1 MTAAQMLGRLPV
13 EHLTDCSH
21 VSEAGGKS
29 NRLTMEAH
37 HDLGRLAHESAF
49 ELQAGAQ
56 PQSPPPHLSSGVPS
70 VHLEG
75 DPWSDTYSIQSC
87 LPDETEKGA
96 EGRLDPS
103 ERLGVGL
110 SGLLNVKKYV
120 KIQMLP
126 FYAPRK

>member
-1 MTAAQMLGRLPV
+1 MKAAQLLGRLPV

-21 VSEAGGKS
+21 VSQLWGQVKQTLSRWKPTMTSAGRHMNLHLS
-29 NRLTMEAH
+29 DRLVH
-37 HDLGRLAHESAF
+37 
-49 ELQAGAQ
+49 
-56 PQSPPPHLSSGVPS
+56 SPRVPHPSSGVPS

-75 DPWSDTYSIQSC
+75 DPWSDTYSIRSC

-110 SGLLNVKKYV
+110 SGLLNVKN
-120 KIQMLP
+120 M
-126 FYAPRK
+126 